1 MLLLNKDSLW
11 LCSLRCD
18 FPPIFP
24 TSSIIITCWVKFKSH
39 QAKMPPLLAIV
50 CLVCVRAVSR
60 GALLPVTLPLHDNIY
75 FVFSIT
81 NNNLIQSIWFACR
94 FICLFNVAAAFEVF
108 PLGIEL
114 LAALSAYFTV
124 FARLK
129 RLTFVTNFYLLPFTF
144 SFSTQQCGHNSFF
157 HTFHKRIATLNLFKL
172 KSSNTLKCTSCI
184 SQTLSRALTI
194 SYNFPLS

>member
-1 MLLLNKDSLW
+1 MADDKKWWLTAIVLIRGSPLPIVMLLLNKDSLW

-18 FPPIFP
+18 FPPSFP

-39 QAKMPPLLAIV
+39 QAKMPPLLAIA

-60 GALLPVTLPLHDNIY
+60 GALLPVTLPLNGNIY

-157 HTFHKRIATLNLFKL
+157 SHLSQTHCNFKL
-172 KSSNTLKCTSCI
+172 I
-184 SQTLSRALTI
+184 
-194 SYNFPLS
+194 